1 MSPHRETRD
10 PLPRVR
16 VNYVST
22 DAYIISEMTSAQ
34 CLQNQLQHQLQRQ
47 VQHLFFTVRPL
58 CPILIVCFASLL
70 IYFCAY
76 LH

>member
-10 PLPRVR
+10 PLGPRVR
-16 VNYVST
+16 VNYVSA
-22 DAYIISEMTSAQ
+22 DAYIILEMTSAQ

-47 VQHLFFTVRPL
+47 V
-58 CPILIVCFASLL
+58 I
-70 IYFCAY
+70 FCAY